1 VGQSTNRL
9 EIADSAVVKRLSYA
23 ADLINDPAGFGR
35 RVPPALNQRW
45 HKRWDPIARSELSR
59 AASGRSVWLARS
71 LHRRV
76 GSGSA
81 AKPLVLRFANPYAS
95 RLPEL
100 EWFAEEVAE
109 VSAGAV
115 RIRFVNS
122 WTTTDNPREET
133 SAVAGVTRDCADLGW
148 AGTRAF
154 GCLGVRSLDP
164 LQAPFL
170 LEDYATLDAVC
181 RDEVAREMLEPLD
194 RLGLVGLVVLPGAQR
209 KPFAFARR
217 LVGPRDFL
225 GAKLRIH
232 ESLVAEATYRALGAE
247 AVILSVREMAS
258 RPDALIDG
266 LDLQIEGLAGWGL
279 RGSITY
285 NVNLW
290 PRTIAIFA
298 SRKVYRWLGTSE
310 REVLQEAARRT
321 LARALDHLEN
331 QEQRDLDAV
340 PDGVNSIFADED
352 DLVAMR
358 ELVEP
363 VHTSLRKH
371 PETGAFLSRLETI
384 RARQADRRLV
394 TARLGMTPVRP

>member
-1 VGQSTNRL
+1 
-9 EIADSAVVKRLSYA
+9 VKLISHAR
-23 ADLINDPAGFGR
+23 DLIRDPVGFAR
-35 RVPPALNQRW
+35 RVPPALDQRW

-59 AASGRSVWLARS
+59 AASGRSVWLTRS
-71 LHRRV
+71 AQRRV

-81 AKPLVLRFANPYAS
+81 AKPLVLRFANPHTS

-100 EWFAEEVAE
+100 EWFAEEVAQ

-115 RIRFVNS
+115 RIHFVNT

-133 SAVAGVTRDCADLGW
+133 TGVAGVMKDRADLGW

-154 GCLGVRSLDP
+154 GCLGARSLDP

-170 LEDYATLDAVC
+170 LEDYATLDTVC
-181 RDEVAREMLEPLD
+181 RDEITREMLEPLE

-217 LVGPRDFL
+217 LVAPRDFL

-247 AVILSVREMAS
+247 AVTLSVRQMAS

-266 LDLQIEGLAGWGL
+266 LDLQIEALAGWGL

-290 PRTIAIFA
+290 PRTIAIIA
-298 SRKVYRWLGTSE
+298 SRKAYHWLGTSE
-310 REVLQEAARRT
+310 REVLHEAGRRT
-321 LARALDHLEN
+321 LARALDHLET
-331 QEQRDLDAV
+331 QEQRDREAV
-340 PDGVNSIFADED
+340 PAGVNPIFAEED
-352 DLVAMR
+352 QLVAMR

-363 VHTSLRKH
+363 VHAGLRKH
-371 PETGAFLSRLETI
+371 PETSVFLSRLETI
-384 RARQADRRLV
+384 RDRHPNRAAAATNV
-394 TARLGMTPVRP
+394 SSAQTPA